1 MTATL
6 QVDIVPSQGEVSVGD
21 SKFFLCTATGDVSS
35 ISWYLPDGKK
45 IDPNQQRIAVARVNE
60 ISYSL
65 TLYSAQID
73 DAGIYKC
80 VATSK
85 DGNESEAT
93 VNVKIY
99 QKLEF
104 RHAPSPQEFKV
115 GDDAVVICDSVSSP
129 PPTITWKH
137 RGRDVLMKKDDRFT
151 MLPNN
156 YLQIRHIKKTDEG
169 TYRCEGIIAARGEI
183 KFKDIRVIVNV
194 PPSIQPRDMVVN
206 ATAHSGQP
214 VSLVCDSDGFPQP
227 EVTWMRDDVVIEA
240 DGDKYIMNEDGSE
253 LTINKISK
261 RDDGDYICIA
271 QNKAGDAEL
280 EITLQVFVKP
290 EITYVENKTAV
301 ELEEQITL
309 TCEAKGDPTPTI
321 VWMKG
326 AHTYKDGE
334 QASWTWPV
342 TRKTMDG
349 RIEVQSHARVS
360 SLTLKDIQHTDS
372 GQYICKAQNSI
383 GQDSESMYLEVQ
395 YAPKLQ
401 GTVTVYTWEGNAVN
415 ITCEVLA
422 HPVAL
427 VTWFRDGQQLPS
439 SNYSSIKI
447 YSTRSTNYLQVTPD
461 SENDFGPYNCTAS
474 NRVGVES
481 KEFILVQAETPS
493 APTILDTIPY
503 SSTVQ
508 VKVEEPE
515 STGGVPIL
523 KYLVEWK
530 VKDTEEWFTR
540 NADAREVLASDNVI
554 TVSGLTPETMYNLR
568 LSAINGKGIGD
579 ASQIAEFKTEP
590 VLFTGQPTTLPPSS
604 FSPLDSAREPSP
616 PKLEGK
622 VLGSGNVFKVNW
634 IKQDDGGSPIRHYL
648 VRYKAKHHS
657 DWKPEMRLPSDSEYV
672 ILANLE
678 WNSEYEVYVVAE
690 NQQGKSEA
698 GSVSFRTSVEPTVI
712 PEVDPSDGSGL
723 GTGAIVGILIVVFL
737 ILLVAV
743 DVTCYF
749 INKCGLLMC
758 IAVNF
763 CGQPGP
769 GSKGKDMEEGKAA
782 FSKDESKEPIV
793 EVRTEEER
801 TPNHDGG
808 SQTEPNET
816 TPLTEPEHAADTQ
829 ATVEDMLPSV
839 TTVTTN
845 SDTITETFATAQNS
859 PTSETTTLTSS
870 AALPASTTPEPS
882 PASAAP
888 PHSPKAAV
896 ASPTSPS
903 TKSQAETVPIVAPLV
918 DLSDAPV
925 SVSATPPSAPISV
938 SSPPSSAPTS
948 SNPVSNVNS
957 NQAAA
962 PPIARTAE
970 EVTKDPANN
979 KPGPVPSPG
988 SPASPPATS
997 AQQQPKPEAPT
1008 TTKSPEIDAT
1018 KPNPVKSPVE
1028 LTNNSTSVKNEAA
1041 TDSSKKPS
1049 QGEDFPVD
1057 GGTFKTSNIDLAKDV
1072 FAALGTSSLP
1082 TMADGKAAD
1091 LAPSIADA
1099 ALPSAPA
1106 KEEKVP
1112 LEDKPKQEG
1121 TEVKTVPNEASQTNE
1136 NESKA

>member
-1 MTATL
+1 MLQTRIFLTGLLFISTAEATL

-99 QKLEF
+99 RKLEF

-137 RGRDVLMKKDDRFT
+137 RGRDVLMKKDDRFN

-194 PPSIQPRDMVVN
+194 PPSIHPRDMVVN

-214 VSLVCDSDGFPQP
+214 VTLVCDSDGFPQP

-334 QASWTWPV
+334 QTV
-342 TRKTMDG
+342 DG

-372 GQYICKAQNSI
+372 GEYICKAKNSI
-383 GQDSESMYLEVQ
+383 GQDSETMYLEVQ

-530 VKDTEEWFTR
+530 VKDTEEWFTK

-590 VLFTGQPTTLPPSS
+590 V
-604 FSPLDSAREPSP
+604 REPSP

-698 GSVSFRTSVEPTVI
+698 GSVSFWTSIEPTVI
-712 PEVDPSDGSGL
+712 PADPSDGSGL

-816 TPLTEPEHAADTQ
+816 TPLTEPE
-829 ATVEDMLPSV
+829 
-839 TTVTTN
+839 
-845 SDTITETFATAQNS
+845 
-859 PTSETTTLTSS
+859 
-870 AALPASTTPEPS
+870 
-882 PASAAP
+882 
-888 PHSPKAAV
+888 
-896 ASPTSPS
+896 
-903 TKSQAETVPIVAPLV
+903 
-918 DLSDAPV
+918 
-925 SVSATPPSAPISV
+925 
-938 SSPPSSAPTS
+938 
-948 SNPVSNVNS
+948 
-957 NQAAA
+957 
-962 PPIARTAE
+962 
-970 EVTKDPANN
+970 
-979 KPGPVPSPG
+979 
-988 SPASPPATS
+988 
-997 AQQQPKPEAPT
+997 
-1008 TTKSPEIDAT
+1008 
-1018 KPNPVKSPVE
+1018 
-1028 LTNNSTSVKNEAA
+1028 
-1041 TDSSKKPS
+1041 
-1049 QGEDFPVD
+1049 
-1057 GGTFKTSNIDLAKDV
+1057 
-1072 FAALGTSSLP
+1072 
-1082 TMADGKAAD
+1082 
-1091 LAPSIADA
+1091 
-1099 ALPSAPA
+1099 
-1106 KEEKVP
+1106 KVP